1 MWQEHVDPVLLENEM
16 VWNTMK
22 VSQQSFFQKVLTQ
35 VIYMLFILSP
45 ANNSYT
51 FVTGCYWLKID
62 EDHVQLLLTGGS
74 TPFVRRRCDCLASS
88 ALFTNTQTYLLTYLQ
103 RGCSLCTSQTSWRQ
117 ILRTVLATVVSL
129 CFSVSE
135 HTNRQHLLHN
145 GLTGQ
150 LLPLSNSTDFA
161 IQDDIFKMQLHT
173 TKALLPSAHTLSPW
187 FSTVSVVMPQILFK
201 APQI

>member
-1 MWQEHVDPVLLENEM
+1 MMWQEHVDPVLLENEM

-74 TPFVRRRCDCLASS
+74 APFVRRRCDCLASS
-88 ALFTNTQTYLLTYLQ
+88 APFTNTQTYLLTYLLTTRVQ
-103 RGCSLCTSQTSWRQ
+103 FMYITNLMTTNSQNSFGNSCQPVFFCFRTYKQTTFTTQWTHLTTAATQWQYRLC
-117 ILRTVLATVVSL
+117 
-129 CFSVSE
+129 
-135 HTNRQHLLHN
+135 N
-145 GLTGQ
+145 TGWY
-150 LLPLSNSTDFA
+150 
-161 IQDDIFKMQLHT
+161 I
-173 TKALLPSAHTLSPW
+173 
-187 FSTVSVVMPQILFK
+187 
-201 APQI
+201 